1 VRFSTK
7 VWPIANV
14 AELLVGKRPRR
25 LARGEQY
32 RDEIFANEVGSM
44 TVEAVVTNEHQSPHV
59 SVLSGSVVGVT
70 PAHDDAKSRLSHG
83 GRQFS
88 SCIRR

>member
-1 VRFSTK
+1 MRFSTK

-32 RDEIFANEVGSM
+32 RDEIFANEMGSM

-59 SVLSGSVVGVT
+59 SVLSGT
-70 PAHDDAKSRLSHG
+70 FPAKG
-83 GRQFS
+83 FGIS
-88 SCIRR
+88 SASNS